1 MPQRDLATRADSHD
15 LPPDHPQ
22 YKLQA
27 FMRNV
32 RYGFPA
38 EKLKLIGV
46 TGTNGKTSVCYY
58 TTQILEE
65 AGLKAG
71 MSTTFGVNVG
81 GQCLATRLPGRCQ
94 CYLDQMVKAGCE
106 YAVLEATSFVL
117 AHNRYYGFRFDAAAF
132 TNLTPDHLQF
142 HGTMEQYRLAKEKL
156 FASVTGT
163 AVVNAEDPAARHF
176 LKYDAGQKL
185 TFGILDD
192 TGTGSMPIRPQVT
205 ASSLQYSSGRTS
217 FLLSTPHGR
226 ASVSIPLFG
235 RHTVANALAAV
246 AICLSQGV
254 PFDSITSTL
263 SRLRPPEG
271 RLQRVELGQPF
282 SIIVDYAHNEDGLR
296 QTYRA
301 VRLMTSGRLIAV
313 LGADGHRHGGKRIV
327 TGALAAQYADY
338 VILTNVNPRTTDP
351 MSIINE
357 LAAGVAH
364 GRRGCHERD
373 GGEGTWWWRIED
385 RREAIAKALALARK
399 GDTVL
404 LTGKGPERFITIGDW
419 RNQIPFNDAEVVQEL
434 LSEGVHRRSI

>member
-1 MPQRDLATRADSHD
+1 MERQTILNSSVPGFHSPSEVR
-15 LPPDHPQ
+15 
-22 YKLQA
+22 KLQA
-27 FMRNV
+27 FLKARE
-32 RYGFPA
+32 YDFPA
-38 EKLKLIGV
+38 RKLKLIGV
-46 TGTNGKTSVCYY
+46 TGTNGKTSVCHY
-58 TTQILEE
+58 TAQMLEE
-65 AGLKAG
+65 AGRRAG
-71 MSTTFGVNVG
+71 IVTTVGVSIG
-81 GQCLATRLPGRCQ
+81 GQRLSPQ
-94 CYLDQMVKAGCE
+94 LPWYAHKFLDQMVKAGCD
-106 YAVLEATSFVL
+106 YAVLEATSCTLELDCF
-117 AHNRYYGFRFDAAAF
+117 YGVGFEVCAL
-132 TNLTPDHLQF
+132 TNLTPDHF
-142 HGTMEQYRLAKEKL
+142 EIHGTMENYRAAKEKL
-156 FASVTGT
+156 FATEPKVS
-163 AVVNAEDPAARHF
+163 VVNAEDPSASHF
-176 LKYDAGQKL
+176 LKYTAGQKL
-185 TFGILDD
+185 TFGLPD
-192 TGTGSMPIRPQVT
+192 GSRSETAPITPDVAAT
-205 ASSLQYSSGRTS
+205 ALQQRGDQTT
-217 FLLSTPHGR
+217 FLLSTPFG
-226 ASVSIPLFG
+226 ADEVCMPLFG
-235 RHTVANALAAV
+235 RHTVANVLAAV

-254 PFDSITSTL
+254 PFDSITKTL

-271 RLQRVELGQPF
+271 RLQRLELGQPF
-282 SIIVDYAHNEDGLR
+282 SIIIDYAHNEDGLR

-301 VRLMTSGRLIAV
+301 VRAVTSGRLIVV